1 MCKTFVPI
9 STLRK
14 AAYITVAAPLV
25 FGYDFAQALKNPVTE
40 VGDAVTAASEQIAS
54 NVQRTSY
61 LGFDTYAY
69 PGDEA
74 MRAWRDESVPYEW
87 VGYYLKAPCHKGD
100 SWSGKREKL
109 TDMGWGLAVIYVGQ
123 QTWAKVP
130 PKKIV
135 TTKYVTKRVKVTT
148 RRNGK
153 RVTRYVR
160 KRVPVKVVTYARA
173 RQGTNCSTRFV
184 SGARGHIDAGDA
196 IARTAAEGFA
206 RGTVIFLDIDR
217 MDTVP
222 KAMRDYY
229 KAWTAS
235 VLADGRYRPGFYT
248 HNHNAKLV
256 YRDVSQVFVDAAISA
271 EPQFWIA
278 GSSGFSEDS
287 EPHEVGH
294 SFANVWQGVLDVV
307 QTHNGVKLPI
317 DVNVASVP
325 SPSSHEYALAD

>member
-1 MCKTFVPI
+1 MSK
-9 STLRK
+9 LRK
-14 AAYITVAAPLV
+14 TAMLAMTIPLV
-25 FGYDFAQALKNPVTE
+25 VGYDFAQALMNPATE
-40 VGDAVTAASEQIAS
+40 VGDAITAASEQIVS

-87 VGYYLKAPCHKGD
+87 VGYYLPSPCHRSD
-100 SWSGKREKL
+100 SWSGKRERL
-109 TDMGWGLAVIYVGQ
+109 TDMGWGLAVVYVGQ
-123 QTWAKVP
+123 QTWANVP
-130 PKKIV
+130 PRKVVK
-135 TTKYVTKRVKVTT
+135 TKYVTKKVKVVT

-153 RVTRYVR
+153 RVTKYVR

-173 RQGTNCSTRFV
+173 RQGSNCSSRLV
-184 SGARGHIDAGDA
+184 SGARGHIDARDA
-196 IARTAAEGFA
+196 ISRTAAEGFA
-206 RGTVIFLDIDR
+206 RGTVIFLDIER
-217 MDTVP
+217 MDSVP
-222 KAMRDYY
+222 KTMRDYY

-235 VLADGRYRPGFYT
+235 VLADGRYRPGLYT

-256 YRDVSQVFVDAAISA
+256 YRDVSGVFVDAAISA

-325 SPSSHEYALAD
+325 SPSSHEYALTD

>member
-1 MCKTFVPI
+1 MNRLKTALMFALMLPFMVSYERSQP
-9 STLRK
+9 
-14 AAYITVAAPLV
+14 VA
-25 FGYDFAQALKNPVTE
+25 NPVDAFT
-40 VGDAVTAASEQIAS
+40 DAVVEASENITT
-54 NVQRTSY
+54 NLRDGRH

-69 PGDEA
+69 PGDQA
-74 MRAWRDESVPYEW
+74 MLAWRQDDAPYEW
-87 VGYYLKAPCHKGD
+87 VGYYLPSPCHKGD
-100 SWSGKREKL
+100 SWSGTRGKL
-109 TDMGWGLAVIYVGQ
+109 TSMGWGLAVIYVGQ

-135 TTKYVTKRVKVTT
+135 TTKYVTKRVKVTS

-184 SGARGHIDAGDA
+184 SGSRGHIDARDA

-206 RGTVIFLDIDR
+206 RGTVIFLDIER
-217 MDTVP
+217 MDSVP
-222 KAMRDYY
+222 KSMRDYY

-287 EPHEVGH
+287 EPTEVGH

-307 QTHNGVKLPI
+307 QTHNGVQLPI

-325 SPSSHEYALAD
+325 SPSSHEYALTD

>member
-1 MCKTFVPI
+1 MSKVRT
-9 STLRK
+9 
-14 AAYITVAAPLV
+14 AAMLALSIPLIV
-25 FGYDFAQALKNPVTE
+25 SYDFSYALKNPVTE
-40 VGDAVTAASEQIAS
+40 VGDAIASVSEEIVS
-54 NVQRTSY
+54 NVQRSSY

-87 VGYYLKAPCHKGD
+87 VGYYLPSPCHRSD
-100 SWSGKREKL
+100 SWSGTRQKL

-123 QTWAKVP
+123 QTWATVP
-130 PKKIV
+130 PKKV
-135 TTKYVTKRVKVTT
+135 VRTKYVTRKVKVVS

-173 RQGTNCSTRFV
+173 KQGSNCSSRLV
-184 SGARGHIDAGDA
+184 SRTRGHIDARDA
-196 IARTAAEGFA
+196 IARTAAEGFP
-206 RGTVIFLDIDR
+206 RGTVIFLDIER

-222 KAMRDYY
+222 KSMRDYY

-235 VLADGRYRPGFYT
+235 VLADARYRPGFYT

-256 YRDVSQVFVDAAISA
+256 YRDVSSVFVAAAISA

-294 SFANVWQGVLDVV
+294 SFASVWQGVLDVV
-307 QTHNGVKLPI
+307 QTHNGVRLPI

-325 SPSSHEYALAD
+325 SPSSHEYALAE